1 MDDENADPPPSLDS
15 RPPTLADLVKLC
27 RHLNAEGALYIVVGG
42 MAIIQHGYTR
52 ATEDVDF
59 LVEDSR
65 ENQTKVFRA
74 MESLPDRAIRELDGD
89 DLRNYV
95 VVRVADEFVVDLM
108 TATCGITYPEAVQ
121 AVETI
126 VINDVPIPFATP
138 ALLMRM
144 KQTFREK
151 DALDRI
157 FLRDKI
163 AGRDSGD
170 LDNPPA

>member
-1 MDDENADPPPSLDS
+1 MDAEDADPAPLDS
-15 RPPTLADLVKLC
+15 RPPTLADLVELC

-65 ENQTKVFRA
+65 ENQARVCRA
-74 MESLPDRAIRELDGD
+74 MESLPDRAIREFGDD
-89 DLRNYV
+89 DLRDYV

-108 TATCGITYPEAVQ
+108 TAACGIAYPEAIQ

-126 VINDVPIPFATP
+126 VIDGVPILFATP

-163 AGRDSGD
+163 AGRDSSQPGD
-170 LDNPPA
+170 SAV